1 MGEEKRKQRAKFIYG
16 TTTSA
21 EIKSIEVMCDP
32 SKEQFSFGNGVT
44 DFYSEMSYERVKGP
58 KILSRVPMA
67 NDQLHWREHEALR
80 QNYEFVVAV
89 DTNTISID
97 GKRISVTGVT
107 IATHSAANFSI
118 ELGEFW
124 EFDVPFCFALT
135 GVKEKP
141 ENFGWAYSLEQLVAR
156 KLITPATKVGMI
168 VDSDLG
174 NIPAY
179 NARKKEFI
187 SGNLLPPSVQLIYA
201 SSDVGMES
209 IANKA
214 LKTAD
219 SVSSQIISALRAG
232 AISLGPTE
240 ENPWYESARIIL
252 VNKRLDTRL

>member
-1 MGEEKRKQRAKFIYG
+1 MGEDKRKQRSKFIYG
-16 TTTSA
+16 ATTSI
-21 EIKSIEVMCDP
+21 ECKSIEITYDP
-32 SKEQFSFGNGVT
+32 SKEQFSFGNGVA
-44 DFYSEMSYERVKGP
+44 DFYSEISYERIKGP

-67 NDQLHWREHEALR
+67 DDQLHWRENEALK
-80 QNYEFVVAV
+80 QNYEFIVAV
-89 DTNTISID
+89 DTNTTSIN
-97 GKRISVTGVT
+97 GKRVSVTGITTV
-107 IATHSAANFSI
+107 APSAAESSI

-124 EFDVPFCFALT
+124 KFEVPFCFALAE
-135 GVKEKP
+135 VKEKP

-156 KLITPATKVGMI
+156 KLITATTRVGMI

-219 SVSSQIISALRAG
+219 SISSQIISALRSG
-232 AISLGPTE
+232 TISLGSPE
-240 ENPWYESARIIL
+240 KNPWYESVRIIL
-252 VNKRLDTRL
+252 PNTKLDARR

>member
-1 MGEEKRKQRAKFIYG
+1 M
-16 TTTSA
+16 
-21 EIKSIEVMCDP
+21 
-32 SKEQFSFGNGVT
+32 
-44 DFYSEMSYERVKGP
+44 
-58 KILSRVPMA
+58 
-67 NDQLHWREHEALR
+67 
-80 QNYEFVVAV
+80 
-89 DTNTISID
+89 
-97 GKRISVTGVT
+97 
-107 IATHSAANFSI
+107 
-118 ELGEFW
+118 
-124 EFDVPFCFALT
+124 
-135 GVKEKP
+135 
-141 ENFGWAYSLEQLVAR
+141 EQLVAR